1 MSFCMFH
8 AAEAGLIVNI
18 LDRFVLQCT
27 GSRDCYIVKL
37 TLTHNEYHRKHISVL
52 MFKFEINHLSRCIF
66 SFSINFQ
73 ESFVRQKYLLRD
85 SHSHRRGEKFQNLL
99 SKNST
104 DDRHS
109 NDHKQFVFKKKL
121 CLLVRGF
128 LEADDDVRD

>member
-37 TLTHNEYHRKHISVL
+37 TLTHNEYHRKHISVM
-52 MFKFEINHLSRCIF
+52 MFKFEINHLSRCIFF

-85 SHSHRRGEKFQNLL
+85 SHIVIVEERNFRTCSRKILRMTDTPTITSNLYL
-99 SKNST
+99 S
-104 DDRHS
+104 
-109 NDHKQFVFKKKL
+109 
-121 CLLVRGF
+121 
-128 LEADDDVRD
+128 

>member
-66 SFSINFQ
+66 FRFPLI
-73 ESFVRQKYLLRD
+73 
-85 SHSHRRGEKFQNLL
+85 
-99 SKNST
+99 
-104 DDRHS
+104 
-109 NDHKQFVFKKKL
+109 FKKVL
-121 CLLVRGF
+121 CDRNTCY
-128 LEADDDVRD
+128 AIHT